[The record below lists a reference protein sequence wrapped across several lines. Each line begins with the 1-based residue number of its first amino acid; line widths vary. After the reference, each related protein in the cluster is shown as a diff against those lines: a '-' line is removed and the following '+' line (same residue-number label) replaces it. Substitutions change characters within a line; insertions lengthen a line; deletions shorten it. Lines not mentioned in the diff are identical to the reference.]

1 MTSPQPCRWIA
12 SDQPRGVIGEHYD
25 DCVGEGCRGCWP
37 CLHGHCLI
45 CRREHNTT
53 AEPQVCASCVGTVRE
68 DIELIVDMHDRLQG
82 EAINAGARG
91 DGDDEERILG
101 GDAMVMLAMPYRDQN
116 GQGGAHIGDDDRS
129 HESPAD
135 PVPPLLTLAT
145 WEDAYRDHLGHEQ
158 AGSATIG
165 DAAGY
170 LDRQLSHIAQVAD
183 VPFEDFARDVR
194 QCRGRLEDVL
204 HDGVRVESGAPCPK
218 CGRSL
223 VREWGKTEAFDRWKC
238 PSRDCGTWYLDSE
251 YRRFVSDDYRANSDR
266 LTAPDMAAQY
276 GVSQG
281 SVRGW
286 ASLGKV
292 RKRGKDSSGRQ
303 LYDVGDVLAAR
314 DGSAA

>member
-1 MTSPQPCRWIA
+1 MTNPPACRWT
-12 SDQPRGVIGEHYD
+12 SSTTPRGVIGEHYD
-25 DCVGEGCRGCWP
+25 DCAGDGCRGCWP

-45 CRREHNTT
+45 CRREHGTT
-53 AEPQVCASCVGTVRE
+53 AEPQVCAACVGSVRE
-68 DIELIVDMHDRLQG
+68 DLELIVDMHDRLQG
-82 EAINAGARG
+82 EAIIAGTRG
-91 DGDDEERILG
+91 DNDDEDRILG

-116 GQGGAHIGDDDRS
+116 GQAGSHRDDWDRS
-129 HESPAD
+129 HESTAD
-135 PVPPLLTLAT
+135 PVPPLLTLAS
-145 WEDAYRDHLGHEQ
+145 WEDVWRDHLGHEE
-158 AGSATIG
+158 ASSASIT

-170 LDRQLSHIAQVAD
+170 LDQQLTLMAQVPD
-183 VPFEDFARDVR
+183 VPFEDFAKDVR
-194 QCRGRLEDVL
+194 QTRGRLEDVL
-204 HDGVRVESGAPCPK
+204 RDGTRQETGAPCPK
-218 CGRSL
+218 CDRHL
-223 VREWGKTEAFDRWKC
+223 IREYGKTEAFDRWKC

-251 YRRFVSDDYRANSDR
+251 YRKFVSDDYRANSDR

-286 ASLGKV
+286 ASNGKV